1 MRLQRSERSWELF
14 NSQKRRGEVVSPH
27 KDLRQNILLIAED
40 ITKTLDG
47 VTPPLRKPILGQMVA
62 YFKYQS
68 TKEMNVVDNSGTIT
82 KFWQRNYY
90 EHIIR
95 NEKELKQKTDY
106 LLDNPSRW
114 DDDQENPKNKKS
126 PGSS

>member
-1 MRLQRSERSWELF
+1 M
-14 NSQKRRGEVVSPH
+14 GGDTSP
-27 KDLRQNILLIAED
+27 LS
-40 ITKTLDG
+40 
-47 VTPPLRKPILGQMVA
+47 KPTLGQIIA

-68 TKEMNVVDNSGTIT
+68 TKEMNEADNIGIII

-106 LLDNPSRW
+106 ILDNPSRW
-114 DDDQENPKNKKS
+114 EDDEENPRNKKS
-126 PGSS
+126 PGPQ

>member
-14 NSQKRRGEVVSPH
+14 NSEVVSPY
-27 KDLRQNILLIAED
+27 KDLRQNILLIAEN

-47 VTPPLRKPILGQMVA
+47 GTPLLRKPILGQMVA

-95 NEKELKQKTDY
+95 NENELKQKTDY
-106 LLDNPSRW
+106 ILDNPSRW